1 MAAMN
6 LERSLI
12 VINRVSAWILLVLM
26 MAYIVTGYAWSKGI
40 IMSRR
45 DAIFWHTSL
54 DLPLVFV
61 FLVHLLIGA
70 KFALRRYGVDHPL
83 VNPALLV
90 IGLAGFISALMI
102 S

>member
-1 MAAMN
+1 MKLN
-6 LERSLI
+6 GLLHR
-12 VINRVSAWILLVLM
+12 VNRISAWVLFVLM
-26 MAYIVTGYAWSKGI
+26 IAYIVTGYAWSKGI
-40 IMSRR
+40 IMSRS

-54 DLPLVFV
+54 DHLLVFV

-70 KFALRRYGVDHPL
+70 KFALRRYGIDHPL

>member
-1 MAAMN
+1 MN
-6 LERSLI
+6 SMKLNGLLHR
-12 VINRVSAWILLVLM
+12 VNRISAWVLFVLM
-26 MAYIVTGYAWSKGI
+26 IAYIVTGYAWSKGI
-40 IMSRR
+40 IMSRS

-54 DLPLVFV
+54 DLLLVFV
-61 FLVHLLIGA
+61 FLVHILIGA
-70 KFALRRYGVDHPL
+70 KLALRRYGVDHPL

>member
-1 MAAMN
+1 MKLN
-6 LERSLI
+6 GLLHR
-12 VINRVSAWILLVLM
+12 VNRISAWILFVLM

-40 IMSRR
+40 IMSRSE
-45 DAIFWHTSL
+45 AIFWHTSL

>member
-1 MAAMN
+1 MKLN
-6 LERSLI
+6 GLLHR
-12 VINRVSAWILLVLM
+12 VNRISAWVLFVLM
-26 MAYIVTGYAWSKGI
+26 IAYIVTGYAWSKGI
-40 IMSRR
+40 IMSRS

-54 DLPLVFV
+54 DLLLVFV
-61 FLVHLLIGA
+61 FLVHILIGA
-70 KFALRRYGVDHPL
+70 KLALRRYGVDHPL

>member
-6 LERSLI
+6 LKRSLI

-45 DAIFWHTSL
+45 DATRSSGIQAW
-54 DLPLVFV
+54 
-61 FLVHLLIGA
+61 
-70 KFALRRYGVDHPL
+70 
-83 VNPALLV
+83 
-90 IGLAGFISALMI
+90 ISFSSSSSSSMSSSAP
-102 S
+102 SSP

>member
-6 LERSLI
+6 LKRSLI
-12 VINRVSAWILLVLM
+12 FINRVSAWILLVLM

-40 IMSRR
+40 IMSRN

-54 DLPLVFV
+54 DLPLVF
-61 FLVHLLIGA
+61 FLLVHVLIGA
-70 KFALRRYGVDHPL
+70 KFALRRYGVGHPL

-90 IGLAGFISALMI
+90 IGLAGFISVLTI